1 MLHSVNLSDFML
13 HDPITIHS
21 EDALSTAV
29 TLITDKKVSGL
40 CVADT
45 NDVLI
50 GVLSEMDCL
59 SAALDH
65 TSSDSILRNATVSE
79 YMFSKPITIQHEEDL
94 YTAIKKI
101 LEHRISG
108 LCVVDQY
115 GALVGILSEM
125 DCLRAVL
132 SAIYNDQRETDKVY
146 AHMTKEIESCAP
158 HSNLESVAADMLK
171 KGRRRRP
178 VVSGGGLVGQ
188 VTCRQILSAVSPRDW
203 EGMALKPYTTDSIEY
218 CTIEEDVV
226 TVARDMLAKG
236 RRRRPV
242 LSEEKLVGQITCR
255 QLLRVVSEFNRNQVA
270 GNFDPLYRDLL

>member
-13 HDPITIHS
+13 HDPITIHP

-45 NDVLI
+45 NDVLL

-65 TSSDSILRNATVSE
+65 TSSDGILRNATVSE

-178 VVSGGGLVGQ
+178 VVSGGGLIGQ

-270 GNFDPLYRDLL
+270 GNFDRLYRDLL